1 MVSNVLSTS
10 MVSKKCAW
18 QCIFCARAAWYARC
32 GTVLLSTRVDA
43 LRDVGQSPCVCTGA
57 LEEERAGNPGASR
70 KTGSSWMLSGEY
82 TTEIMLADVR
92 CGSCCSTVLEYCC
105 SALEKAQPENR
116 RIRTAFPTLRVAS
129 RSCALVDQTCVC
141 ARSDCS
147 GRNLGNR
154 WAQIEQLLPGR
165 SSNAVKRHFAEK
177 MRVWGTMREALP
189 VADRD
194 EYPHQQLLQ
203 SGIIP
208 SRNLAAGPRLDTASV
223 AHSEPDESRG
233 ADTAKSA
240 TWMDNTPS
248 HPCVGDR
255 SIIDADRS
263 IVVPSRESDPM
274 LRKFIS
280 HPKPANMGKKS
291 SEAINRICRGCRY
304 PRKVCPCPG

>member
-1 MVSNVLSTS
+1 M
-10 MVSKKCAW
+10 CA
-18 QCIFCARAAWYARC
+18 AEAAAA
-32 GTVLLSTRVDA
+32 LLKRH
-43 LRDVGQSPCVCTGA
+43 
-57 LEEERAGNPGASR
+57 SR
-70 KTGSSWMLSGEY
+70 KIGEF
-82 TTEIMLADVR
+82 EQH
-92 CGSCCSTVLEYCC
+92 S
-105 SALEKAQPENR
+105 
-116 RIRTAFPTLRVAS
+116 TLRVAS
-129 RSCALVDQTCVC
+129 RSCALVDHTCVC

-203 SGIIP
+203 SCIIP

-248 HPCVGDR
+248 HPCVGG
-255 SIIDADRS
+255 DADRS

-304 PRKVCPCPG
+304 PRKVCPCPGYYAAAHAGLVGLRKYPRQAAFHNNTRARDNRCSTAKAATDSRVQYAIIRDPTSRHRSRLSGAPSSTSTPLAVATKHARRLPSCTPHRYLHTGS